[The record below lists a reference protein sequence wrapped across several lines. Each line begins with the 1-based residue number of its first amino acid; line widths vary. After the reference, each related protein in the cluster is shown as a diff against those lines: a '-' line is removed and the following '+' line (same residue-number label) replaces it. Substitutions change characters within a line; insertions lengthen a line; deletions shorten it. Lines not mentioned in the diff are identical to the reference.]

1 MLMPTNIG
9 AKMDYEEIILKYL
22 KEKSNEEDVI
32 ALLQEQKKMLAN
44 KNSILM
50 NDEYLSLIIK
60 LAKNS
65 KGKVKY
71 HAIIILSNIE
81 YSMEAKNFY
90 ELCQIAAESS
100 RDKDGH
106 VRQASFIMIKNL
118 NGVMLI
124 LPLINKLQ
132 NANTVEVNLFYESFR
147 NLFIK
152 LYFSFYNKHDQDIR
166 KSILRP
172 LEVMLP
178 RFYDMAKFWKD
189 KEEISMAKRIKDE
202 LNKGV
207 TIWK

>member
-1 MLMPTNIG
+1 
-9 AKMDYEEIILKYL
+9 
-22 KEKSNEEDVI
+22 
-32 ALLQEQKKMLAN
+32 
-44 KNSILM
+44 
-50 NDEYLSLIIK
+50 
-60 LAKNS
+60 
-65 KGKVKY
+65 
-71 HAIIILSNIE
+71 
-81 YSMEAKNFY
+81 MEAKNFY

>member
-1 MLMPTNIG
+1 MLMPPNIG

-22 KEKSNEEDVI
+22 KEKSNEGDVI

-178 RFYDMAKFWKD
+178 RFYDMAKFWND